1 MHNARNK
8 PQPDNNELHNNKA
21 NQIKILSPSSN
32 PTPDR
37 LCHNILDTFLYR
49 IRTEILDESKHMHS
63 TQNKTDNLTRKEW
76 LVFKQTIQN
85 DTIEINKV
93 DKSSMVVVEDRK
105 HYINNTMTQ
114 TLTYDIITQKRRST

>member
-49 IRTEILDESKHMHS
+49 IRTEILDESKH
-63 TQNKTDNLTRKEW
+63 TQTKQTIYITRKESGSAV
-76 LVFKQTIQN
+76 VFSFVTAA
-85 DTIEINKV
+85 
-93 DKSSMVVVEDRK
+93 
-105 HYINNTMTQ
+105 
-114 TLTYDIITQKRRST
+114 TLEL